1 MNIYDIAREAG
12 VSIATVS
19 RVLNHKDTV
28 RADTRAKVEKVLKR
42 CNYAPSAIAQGMVS
56 KSLHTVAVLTVDIR
70 DSHYARTAYT
80 IEREFGRRG
89 YEVILCNT
97 GGDRAETLR
106 TLQAVAQKQVDG
118 LILVGSIFNTI
129 CQGAEMENLLRKMP
143 VVLANGTLA
152 LPDAYSVMVDDCR
165 GVEMAVEHLVKTGR
179 RNLYYIK
186 DKSTDSAAAKAK
198 GFLSGMAA
206 AGLDADGH
214 VLETGETLE
223 DGIRAVQQ
231 LFRSVFHFER
241 SFLPDGSQ
249 FDHLFQDGETFHV
262 GGLELTALHVP
273 GHTPADM
280 AYRVGDD
287 VFVGDTLF
295 MPDVGTARADFPG
308 GDAATLYRSIQR
320 LLALPAHTRLHM
332 CHDYPPENRAPAWV
346 STVAEQRSGNI
357 HVHEG
362 VTEAAFV
369 QMRTAR
375 DATLAMP
382 TLILPSVQVNVR
394 AGKLP
399 PAQDD
404 GRTYIQLPINAFL
417 KGAGAPQGMT

>member
-1 MNIYDIAREAG
+1 MPHASMHIEPFFDPVTG
-12 VSIATVS
+12 TVS
-19 RVLNHKDTV
+19 YVL
-28 RADTRAKVEKVLKR
+28 ADTDAGQAAVIDPVLDFE
-42 CNYAPSAIAQGMVS
+42 P
-56 KSLHTVAVLTVDIR
+56 KS
-70 DSHYARTAYT
+70 
-80 IEREFGRRG
+80 
-89 YEVILCNT
+89 
-97 GGDRAETLR
+97 
-106 TLQAVAQKQVDG
+106 
-118 LILVGSIFNTI
+118 
-129 CQGAEMENLLRKMP
+129 
-143 VVLANGTLA
+143 GTLTSA
-152 LPDAYSVMVDDCR
+152 SSDRIIEYV
-165 GVEMAVEHLVKTGR
+165 R
-179 RNLYYIK
+179 RQGWQVQWILETHAHA
-186 DKSTDSAAAKAK
+186 DH
-198 GFLSGMAA
+198 LSGAQHIRHHLGGKVA
-206 AGLDADGH
+206 IGAH
-214 VLETGETLE
+214 
-223 DGIRAVQQ
+223 IRAVQQ

-249 FDHLFQDGETFHV
+249 FDHLFEDGEAFRAA
-262 GGLELTALHVP
+262 GLELTALHVP

-417 KGAGAPQGMT
+417 KGAGAPQGVS